1 MRKNGEQSILKLI
14 NTTKGFIAIPKC
26 FIAIPKCLAVSA
38 TKVSS
43 YDLYFMMWM

>member
-14 NTTKGFIAIPKC
+14 NTTKG